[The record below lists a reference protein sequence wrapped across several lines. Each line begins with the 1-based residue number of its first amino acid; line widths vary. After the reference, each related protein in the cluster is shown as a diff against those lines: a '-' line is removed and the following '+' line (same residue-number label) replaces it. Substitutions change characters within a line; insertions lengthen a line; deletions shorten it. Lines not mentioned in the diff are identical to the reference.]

1 MNEHCTTAGQSQ
13 KHEMLAALLEA
24 ALLEAATLLCTTGL
38 SIPAATTNSS
48 LAHLR
53 CYARGI
59 WSIDQL
65 IRSSAPHID
74 RPYSLCFLWGHQ
86 LRTQIKRLG
95 IACCDDPTS
104 VVRLVK
110 TSRSE
115 TAGHLQAVRMILM
128 HLYAAVKRAFLHF
141 SATQLS
147 GLQCLVSAGGR
158 T

>member
-1 MNEHCTTAGQSQ
+1 
-13 KHEMLAALLEA
+13 MLAALLEA
-24 ALLEAATLLCTTGL
+24 AVLLCITGF
-38 SIPAATTNSS
+38 PTAAANTNSS
-48 LAHLR
+48 SAHLR

-59 WSIDQL
+59 WPIDQL
-65 IRSSAPHID
+65 IRASAPHID
-74 RPYSLCFLWGHQ
+74 RPYSFCFLWGHQ
-86 LRTQIKRLG
+86 LRTQVKRLG

-104 VVRLVK
+104 VVCLVK

-115 TAGHLQAVRMILM
+115 TAGHLQAVRVILM

-147 GLQCLVSAGGR
+147 GLQCLVPAGGR

>member
-1 MNEHCTTAGQSQ
+1 MSIARLQVKSQ
-13 KHEMLAALLEA
+13 KHGMLAALPQA
-24 ALLEAATLLCTTGL
+24 ALLKAGTLLCITGF
-38 SIPAATTNSS
+38 STAAAKTNSS
-48 LAHLR
+48 SAHLGG
-53 CYARGI
+53 YARGI

-65 IRSSAPHID
+65 IRSSAPDID
-74 RPYSLCFLWGHQ
+74 RPYSFCFLWGHQ
-86 LRTQIKRLG
+86 LRTQVKRLG

-115 TAGHLQAVRMILM
+115 AAGHLQTVRMILM

-141 SATQLS
+141 STTQLS

>member
-1 MNEHCTTAGQSQ
+1 MSIARLQVTARSMECCHLCL
-13 KHEMLAALLEA
+13 KLRY
-24 ALLEAATLLCTTGL
+24 AATLLCTIAFSTT
-38 SIPAATTNSS
+38 AATTNSNS
-48 LAHLR
+48 AHLR

-65 IRSSAPHID
+65 ISPSAPHID
-74 RPYSLCFLWGHQ
+74 RPDSFCFLWGHQ
-86 LRTQIKRLG
+86 LRTQVKCLG

-128 HLYAAVKRAFLHF
+128 HLYAAIKRAFLHF

-147 GLQCLVSAGGR
+147 GLHCLVSAGGR